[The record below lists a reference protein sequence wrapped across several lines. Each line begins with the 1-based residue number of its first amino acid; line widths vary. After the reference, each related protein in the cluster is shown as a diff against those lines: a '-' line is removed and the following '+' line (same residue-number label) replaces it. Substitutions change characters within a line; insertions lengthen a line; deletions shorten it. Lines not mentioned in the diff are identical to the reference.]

1 LEFLLEDGVFAL
13 PVLTG
18 NVKPVSGDGIEHT
31 IIGLAKLKLHHAN
44 KVDGSL
50 VEVKP
55 NVVVGQTWAAQHKN
69 GEYVELSKFFRSITF
84 ALIPVPRI
92 YQDLVALAE
101 GLAEECAELMPSE
114 EQEPDVY
121 AFLTQPKE
129 YLNNYLTPKST
140 DINTRA
146 RFEKGSATE
155 AKKLVRM
162 LDNSTVKKLV
172 AIPVVSR
179 SDTGERQVYLF
190 VLGNQ
195 AVSVATRLARELG
208 ITRVRRVGGLTHPAP
223 TYSNVGRWAS
233 VIGRVFGGT
242 EVLGDTLDTFSRD
255 LAEVAHGKLK
265 TSHEKQR

>member
-1 LEFLLEDGVFAL
+1 
-13 PVLTG
+13 
-18 NVKPVSGDGIEHT
+18 
-31 IIGLAKLKLHHAN
+31 
-44 KVDGSL
+44 
-50 VEVKP
+50 
-55 NVVVGQTWAAQHKN
+55 
-69 GEYVELSKFFRSITF
+69 
-84 ALIPVPRI
+84 
-92 YQDLVALAE
+92 
-101 GLAEECAELMPSE
+101 
-114 EQEPDVY
+114 
-121 AFLTQPKE
+121 
-129 YLNNYLTPKST
+129 
-140 DINTRA
+140 
-146 RFEKGSATE
+146 
-155 AKKLVRM
+155 M

>member
-1 LEFLLEDGVFAL
+1 M
-13 PVLTG
+13 
-18 NVKPVSGDGIEHT
+18 
-31 IIGLAKLKLHHAN
+31 
-44 KVDGSL
+44 

-55 NVVVGQTWAAQHKN
+55 NTVVSQTWAAQHEN
-69 GEYVELSKFFRSITF
+69 GEYSDLNKFFKYTTF

-114 EQEPDVY
+114 AQEPDVY
-121 AFLTQPKE
+121 AFLTQPKA
-129 YLNNYLTPKST
+129 YLKNYMTPNST
-140 DINTRA
+140 EINTRA

-155 AKKLVRM
+155 AKKLVSM
-162 LDNSTVKKLV
+162 LNSAKKIT

-179 SDTGERQVYLF
+179 SETGERQVYLF
-190 VLGNQ
+190 VQNTR

-208 ITRVRRVGGLTHPAP
+208 ITHSRLVSGLTHPAP

>member
-1 LEFLLEDGVFAL
+1 
-13 PVLTG
+13 
-18 NVKPVSGDGIEHT
+18 
-31 IIGLAKLKLHHAN
+31 
-44 KVDGSL
+44 L

-55 NVVVGQTWAAQHKN
+55 NAVVSQTWAAQHEN
-69 GEYVELSKFFRSITF
+69 GEYSELNMFFKHIAF

-114 EQEPDVY
+114 AQSPDVH
-121 AFLTQPKE
+121 AFLTQPKA
-129 YLNNYLTPKST
+129 YLKNYMTPKST
-140 DINTRA
+140 EINTRA

-162 LDNSTVKKLV
+162 LNNKSTTNEKIT

-179 SDTGERQVYLF
+179 SETGERQVYLF
-190 VLGNQ
+190 VQNTR

-208 ITRVRRVGGLTHPAP
+208 ITHSRRVSGLTHPAP